1 MRRLA
6 RSVLV
11 LACACKPAPPP
22 AKRPVP
28 IETPA
33 SHERVEPTDTGAV
46 EPTPAPSL
54 ELDAALAGFTREGQ
68 PDGLLIRVVTIE
80 PFGPDAE
87 ALAQGFVE
95 VMPQIYG
102 CYEQHPVAGRSWLS
116 VEVGKYGEPK
126 SIKVHLGP
134 GEVDP
139 ALDACASKAMQSLH
153 VPDEA
158 SIALF
163 SLEVFSNAADAST
176 LPPAEPGQ
184 RVEARYGA
192 GCYRW
197 IEEPPCPPRKRCE
210 VDRWELCVC
219 QEAGVRT
226 LTGRSELTPPA

>member
-1 MRRLA
+1 MKRLA
-6 RSVLV
+6 QSVLV
-11 LACACKPAPPP
+11 MACGCKPAPPP
-22 AKRPVP
+22 AESPAP
-28 IETPA
+28 SETPA
-33 SHERVEPTDTGAV
+33 IDEEVEPADPEEV

-68 PDGLLIRVVTIE
+68 TDGVLIRVSTIE
-80 PFGPDAE
+80 PFGPDAD
-87 ALAQGFVE
+87 ALARGFVE
-95 VMPQIYG
+95 VIPQIYG
-102 CYEQHPVAGRSWLS
+102 CYEQHPVEGRSWLS
-116 VEVGKYGEPK
+116 VEVGKNGPK
-126 SIKVHLGP
+126 SIQVRLGP

-139 ALDACASKAMQSLH
+139 ALDACAAKAMQSLL
-153 VPDEA
+153 VPSES

-163 SLEVFSNAADAST
+163 TLEVFGETADASA

-219 QEAGVRT
+219 PE
-226 LTGRSELTPPA
+226 